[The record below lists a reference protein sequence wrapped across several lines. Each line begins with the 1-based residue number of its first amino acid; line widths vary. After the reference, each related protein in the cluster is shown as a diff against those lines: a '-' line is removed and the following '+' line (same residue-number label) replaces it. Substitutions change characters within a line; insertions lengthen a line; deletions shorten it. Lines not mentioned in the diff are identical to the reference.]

1 MTDYIKLIIPGEP
14 TGKSRPKFNG
24 QIGRAYT
31 PAKTKSYEKMV
42 KAMYLQAYGNAC
54 FPKDAALYLRVVAYL
69 AAPKSDSLKT
79 RMQKL
84 IGAIRPTKRP
94 DWDNIGKIVSD
105 ALNKT
110 AYHDDA
116 QIVDSLVRK
125 FYSDNPR
132 VEITIQYAG
141 GTIHEQP
148 NLSDPR

>member
-1 MTDYIKLIIPGEP
+1 VIDYIKLVIPGEP
-14 TGKSRPKFNG
+14 IGKSRPKFNG

-42 KAMYLQAYGNAC
+42 KAIYLQAYGNAC
-54 FPKDAALYLRVVAYL
+54 FSKDVPLDMRIVAYMEV
-69 AAPKSDSLKT
+69 PKSDSLKKRT
-79 RMQKL
+79 QKL

-105 ALNKT
+105 ALNHV

-116 QIVDSLVRK
+116 QIVDTQVRK

-132 VEITIQYAG
+132 VEITILHVG
-141 GTIHEQP
+141 GKRHE
-148 NLSDPR
+148 

>member
-14 TGKSRPKFNG
+14 TGKSRPKFNRK
-24 QIGRAYT
+24 IGKAYT

-42 KAMYLQAYGNAC
+42 REIYRNAYGNAI
-54 FPKDAALYLRVVAYL
+54 FPKDAPLDLRI
-69 AAPKSDSLKT
+69 AAFLEVPKSDSLKD

-84 IGAIRPTKRP
+84 MGVIRPTKCP

-105 ALNKT
+105 ALNKV

-116 QIVDSLVRK
+116 QIVDSQIRK

-132 VEITIQYAG
+132 VEILIKYAG
-141 GTIHEQP
+141 GYKHE
-148 NLSDPR
+148 